1 MHAMN
6 HEGDAMNHDLIQTQ
20 TIATAMGPL
29 ALTSRD
35 AENVV
40 DAIANAK
47 AANTKRAHESRLATF
62 RVWLANRGMQLIDGV
77 PVPAPVVVTY
87 LCDRWESG
95 RKLNTIDADL
105 AALNYWHAAQGME
118 TPSRDRVV
126 RECFAGLRRKTAAAI
141 RDGAADRAP
150 VRADAAVAD
159 IIRRMIRT
167 IDAHAVNES
176 IRLRDRAMLLM
187 GFAMGARRGELAA
200 LHAEHLQWMPQ
211 GVIVSIWA
219 GKTGD
224 RQSEISYA
232 DDASMCAITAVRQ
245 WMQHAGITSGP
256 IFRQIIV
263 TPRGDRRAVIGQ
275 DVISGQVVNRTFAKW
290 AAAAD
295 LPSGRWTA
303 HALRAGFTV
312 QGIMDGVP
320 ESELRAQTGHKSAV
334 WLGYAQR
341 AQAFSVRRNTA
352 L

>member
-1 MHAMN
+1 
-6 HEGDAMNHDLIQTQ
+6 MNHDLIQTQ

-62 RVWLANRGMQLIDGV
+62 RVWLADRGMQLIDGV
-77 PVPAPVVVTY
+77 PVPSPVVVTY
-87 LCDRWESG
+87 LCHRWDSG
-95 RKLNTIDADL
+95 RKMNTIDADL
-105 AALNYWHAAQGME
+105 AAINHWHAAQDMD

-141 RDGAADRAP
+141 RDGAADRVP

-159 IIRRMIRT
+159 VIRRMIRT
-167 IDAHAVNES
+167 IDAQESNETL
-176 IRLRDRAMLLM
+176 RLRDRAMFLM
-187 GFAMGARRGELAA
+187 GFAMGARRSELAA
-200 LHAEHLQWMPQ
+200 LHVEHLQWMPQ

-224 RQSEISYA
+224 RESEICYG
-232 DDASMCAITAVRQ
+232 DDASMCAIAAMRQ
-245 WMQHAGITSGP
+245 WMQHAGITTGP
-256 IFRQIIV
+256 IFRQITI

-275 DVISGQVVNRTFAKW
+275 EGISGQAVNRAFIKW

-303 HALRAGFTV
+303 HALRAGFLV
-312 QGIMDGVP
+312 QGEIDRIP
-320 ESELRAQTGHKSAV
+320 ESQLRAQTGHKSAAYYV
-334 WLGYAQR
+334 YTQR
-341 AQAFSVRRNTA
+341 AKAFTMRRNA
-352 L
+352 SL